1 MQIDEF
7 YGVWT
12 DLYADAKHEIFRLQL
27 LDTYLVES
35 EDKWFNAYKAGKPLP
50 IPEDSNYFRTME
62 RKKEEGVRI
71 LNLLVVDLPLSA
83 YTRWVA
89 DMVYTRITEKRG
101 QETLVVE
108 RKRAGGLTR
117 GKTDYWMF
125 DNSVVMPM
133 IYDREGHFLGAGK
146 LIEGGKGVTPYNSL
160 KEALLKEATPIRDFL
175 RAHNITLL
183 SEKAKDRN

>member
-62 RKKEEGVRI
+62 RKKEEGVRRSQKS
-71 LNLLVVDLPLSA
+71 VAGGLPLSA

-89 DMVYTRITEKRG
+89 DMVYTRITEKRA
-101 QETLVVE
+101 
-108 RKRAGGLTR
+108 RRRWWWR
-117 GKTDYWMF
+117 GSGPGP
-125 DNSVVMPM
+125 NA
-133 IYDREGHFLGAGK
+133 R
-146 LIEGGKGVTPYNSL
+146 
-160 KEALLKEATPIRDFL
+160 
-175 RAHNITLL
+175 
-183 SEKAKDRN
+183 KDRLLDVRQFRGNADDI